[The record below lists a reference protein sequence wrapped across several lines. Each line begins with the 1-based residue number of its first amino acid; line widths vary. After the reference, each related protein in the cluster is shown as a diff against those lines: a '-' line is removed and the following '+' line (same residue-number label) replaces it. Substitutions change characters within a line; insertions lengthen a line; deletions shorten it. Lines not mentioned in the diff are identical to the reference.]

1 MARTHRP
8 RVLAD
13 PSGTARHARSLA
25 KKTKAPY
32 KVVFEQVSEKKKK
45 LITVVCRGMVG
56 TFSWT
61 NTDFCFFS

>member
-8 RVLAD
+8 RALAE
-13 PSGTARHARSLA
+13 PSGAARHARSLA

-45 LITVVCRGMVG
+45 LITVVC
-56 TFSWT
+56 
-61 NTDFCFFS
+61 